1 MVGSLMAISIA
12 KAMQGSQDSLVSVKA
27 TNQANM
33 YALSEAE
40 LLKSV
45 DYSNLSSQTKVA
57 IPDSDFQKE
66 ISVSDESNYSDIAK
80 QKTVTVKIY
89 KENETLPRVEL
100 KFNRYSVEQKAVS
113 GVPIG
118 TVITWPSNNN
128 PTNGT
133 WLECNGQSCDAYP
146 ALVAVLGKSA
156 VPDYRGRFLESDT
169 TAGTIKE
176 AGLPNIKGV
185 SKIGAYT
192 NCNITSFAATGP
204 FVNTTGGTETYW
216 SSDYGGP
223 RPKWVNQDF
232 DASRCSSVYGNSDTV
247 QPASVT
253 VRRLIKA
260 S

>member
-1 MVGSLMAISIA
+1 MVGSLIAISIA
-12 KAMQGSQDSLVSVKA
+12 KATQGSQDSLVSVKA

-45 DYSNLSSQTKVA
+45 DYSTLSSQAKVT
-57 IPDSDFQKE
+57 IPNSDFQKE
-66 ISVSDESNYSDIAK
+66 ISISDESNYSDTAK

-89 KENETLPRVEL
+89 KGNETFPRAEL
-100 KFNRYSVEQKAVS
+100 KFNRYSVEQKVVS

-128 PTNGT
+128 PTDGT

-146 ALVAVLGKSA
+146 ALVAVLGKNT
-156 VPDYRGRFLESDT
+156 VPDYRGRFLESDS

-176 AGLPNIKGV
+176 AGLPNISGTIPARMSWQGSTKNGALEIKSAWV
-185 SKIGAYT
+185 SGGCDGGKI
-192 NCNITSFAATGP
+192 N
-204 FVNTTGGTETYW
+204 GTLSRTL
-216 SSDYGGP
+216 SI
-223 RPKWVNQDF
+223 
-232 DASRCSSVYGNSDTV
+232 DASKSNSIFGNSDTV

>member
-12 KAMQGSQDSLVSVKA
+12 KATQGSQDSLVSVKA

-45 DYSNLSSQTKVA
+45 DYSNLSNQAKVS
-57 IPDSDFQKE
+57 IPNSNFQKE
-66 ISVSDESNYSDIAK
+66 ISVSDESNYSDTAK

-89 KENETLPRVEL
+89 KENETIPRAEL
-100 KFNRYSVEQKAVS
+100 KFNRYSVEQKVVS

-128 PTNGT
+128 PTDGT

-146 ALVAVLGKSA
+146 ALVAILGKST

-176 AGLPNIKGV
+176 AGLPNITGTF
-185 SKIGAYT
+185 STEALSANG
-192 NCNITSFAATGP
+192 ATGNP
-204 FVNTTGGTETYW
+204 GPTGSFFLVQGNFSHLATKIEGFNYIIHL
-216 SSDYGGP
+216 
-223 RPKWVNQDF
+223 
-232 DASRCSSVYGNSDTV
+232 DASRSSSIFGNSDTV